1 MPVLDESAV
10 SNIEIPTS
18 LSFIEEMD
26 LNSIFLE
33 KFTFFFSFF
42 LSCNVSFCI

>member
-26 LNSIFLE
+26 LNSIF
-33 KFTFFFSFF
+33 FSFF